1 MKKKLSQAV
10 SQGLILLAL
19 VNASQTATASV
30 TGNIQYKV
38 TWDKTDSRYHVFM
51 LPSATPSPDL
61 SMTGQVTLLVPHG
74 TGTDKFVVD
83 ESDIRSTN
91 KNPWILSSTVAAP
104 SENPTKDYLSFT
116 FNLNDIKAFKFQEN
130 TEQEVFSFKNTG
142 SCIGS
147 VELINNLTDPF
158 NQPPEAPKNSKNTN
172 PGNAFANAGFGS
184 NNDNDY
190 GGNYGSV
197 ASCEITTVNSKPVA
211 TKDNV
216 TATGTDAL
224 TIDVL
229 MNDSDIDNDTLAIKS
244 FTQGALGKVT
254 QAGTKLIYTPDASVD
269 DIDTFTYTVED
280 GKGGEATAEVTVTLK
295 KPTPVNNNPVA
306 YADTAT
312 ITAGSSV
319 TIDVLKNDTDADND
333 TLTIDSVTQ
342 GGKGG
347 VVAIANNQITY
358 TPPSS
363 TYTGTDSF
371 TYIVKDGKGG
381 TNTTSVTI
389 NVQAPNPTNQDPVPV
404 ADNITAAAGVAYNFN
419 PVANDIDPDGDT
431 LSVQS
436 VTQGAHGTV
445 SINGSSVSYTAD
457 TSYKGADSFTYTVS
471 DGKGG
476 TAVGKV
482 DVTVILA
489 TINEKPIAVND
500 TATTTFNKPVLI
512 DVLQNDRDP
521 DGDKLTLEF
530 SQGKNGGEVTINS
543 QNILIYTPKT
553 NYSGEDSFTYTIT
566 DGKGGSAT
574 ATVTINV
581 SGGTTT
587 LTALPDSFTVD
598 NNVTTVLDV
607 VANDTIPAAKVATLT
622 IIDAP
627 KQGTASVKAGKIE
640 YIPTKDFIGSDS
652 FTYQVTLDDGSTSQ
666 ASVTLSI
673 RAVDLNLDTDKDGLT
688 DSDELMLG
696 TDPKKTDTDG
706 DGIDDKTE
714 IGSNLSKPLNTDG
727 DTLIN
732 ALDSDDD
739 GDGVL
744 TKDELGDLNKNGIP
758 DYLEK
763 LALSSPDMFKP
774 VPTLSE
780 WAQILLALL
789 MAFVGLRYQ
798 RNTRKD

>member
-1 MKKKLSQAV
+1 M
-10 SQGLILLAL
+10 
-19 VNASQTATASV
+19 
-30 TGNIQYKV
+30 
-38 TWDKTDSRYHVFM
+38 
-51 LPSATPSPDL
+51 
-61 SMTGQVTLLVPHG
+61 
-74 TGTDKFVVD
+74 
-83 ESDIRSTN
+83 
-91 KNPWILSSTVAAP
+91 
-104 SENPTKDYLSFT
+104 
-116 FNLNDIKAFKFQEN
+116 
-130 TEQEVFSFKNTG
+130 
-142 SCIGS
+142 
-147 VELINNLTDPF
+147 
-158 NQPPEAPKNSKNTN
+158 
-172 PGNAFANAGFGS
+172 
-184 NNDNDY
+184 
-190 GGNYGSV
+190 
-197 ASCEITTVNSKPVA
+197 
-211 TKDNV
+211 
-216 TATGTDAL
+216 
-224 TIDVL
+224 
-229 MNDSDIDNDTLAIKS
+229 
-244 FTQGALGKVT
+244 
-254 QAGTKLIYTPDASVD
+254 
-269 DIDTFTYTVED
+269 
-280 GKGGEATAEVTVTLK
+280 
-295 KPTPVNNNPVA
+295 
-306 YADTAT
+306 
-312 ITAGSSV
+312 
-319 TIDVLKNDTDADND
+319 
-333 TLTIDSVTQ
+333 
-342 GGKGG
+342 
-347 VVAIANNQITY
+347 
-358 TPPSS
+358 
-363 TYTGTDSF
+363 
-371 TYIVKDGKGG
+371 
-381 TNTTSVTI
+381 
-389 NVQAPNPTNQDPVPV
+389 
-404 ADNITAAAGVAYNFN
+404 
-419 PVANDIDPDGDT
+419 
-431 LSVQS
+431 
-436 VTQGAHGTV
+436 
-445 SINGSSVSYTAD
+445 
-457 TSYKGADSFTYTVS
+457 S

-581 SGGTTT
+581 TGGTTT
-587 LTALPDSFTVD
+587 LTTLPDNFTVD

-696 TDPKKTDTDG
+696 TDPKKADTDG

>member
-10 SQGLILLAL
+10 SHGLILLAL
-19 VNASQTATASV
+19 VNVSQTATASV

-61 SMTGQVTLLVPHG
+61 SMTAQVTLLVPHAS
-74 TGTDKFVVD
+74 GTDKFTVD

-104 SENPTKDYLSFT
+104 SENPNKDYLSFT
-116 FNLNDIKAFKFQEN
+116 FNPNDIKGFKFQAA

-142 SCIGS
+142 PCMGS

-172 PGNAFANAGFGS
+172 PGNAFANAGFGTT
-184 NNDNDY
+184 NDNDY

-197 ASCEITTVNSKPVA
+197 ASCEITTINTKPTA
-211 TKDNV
+211 TKDSA

-229 MNDSDIDNDTLAIKS
+229 INDSDIDNDTLSIKS

-254 QAGTKLIYTPDASVD
+254 QSGTKLVYTPNASVD
-269 DIDTFTYTVED
+269 DIDTFTYIIED

-295 KPTPVNNNPVA
+295 KPAPVNNNPVA

-333 TLTIDSVTQ
+333 PLTIDSVTQ
-342 GGKGG
+342 GSKGG
-347 VVAIANNQITY
+347 VVAIANNQVTY
-358 TPPSS
+358 TPPNN

-371 TYIVKDGKGG
+371 TYIVKDSKGG

-389 NVQAPNPTNQDPVPV
+389 NVQAPNPTNQDPVPI
-404 ADNITAAAGVAYNFN
+404 ADSITAAAGMAYTFN
-419 PVANDIDPDGDT
+419 PIANDSDPDGDT
-431 LSVQS
+431 LSIQS

-445 SINGSSVSYTAD
+445 SINGGNVSYTPD
-457 TSYKGADSFTYTVS
+457 TAYKGMDSFTYTVS

-476 TAVGKV
+476 TAIGKV
-482 DVTVILA
+482 DVTVISA
-489 TINEKPIAVND
+489 STNQKPIAADD

-512 DVLQNDRDP
+512 EVLKNDSDP
-521 DGDKLTLEF
+521 DGDSLSIEF
-530 SQGKNGGEVTINS
+530 SQGKNGGEVTINA
-543 QNILIYTPKT
+543 QNVLIYTPKT

-581 SGGTTT
+581 TGSSTT
-587 LTALPDSFTVD
+587 LTASPDTFTVD
-598 NNVTTVLDV
+598 NNVMTVLDV
-607 VANDTIPAAKVATLT
+607 AANDTIPAAKVVTLT
-622 IIDAP
+622 ILAAP
-627 KQGTASVKAGKIE
+627 KNGTASVKADKIE
-640 YIPTKDFIGSDS
+640 YSPNQDFIGSDS

-673 RAVDLNLDTDKDGLT
+673 KAIDTSLDTDKDGLT
-688 DSDELMLG
+688 DAEEIALG
-696 TDPKKTDTDG
+696 TDPKKADTDG

-714 IGSNLSKPLNTDG
+714 VGSNLSKPLNTDS

-780 WAQILLALL
+780 WAQMVLALL
-789 MAFVGLRYQ
+789 MALVGLRYQ
-798 RNTRKD
+798 RNTKKD